1 MEIKRTETIKA
12 SVGKDAHTSVYVCT
26 WNEKVQI
33 EVGDFDSNGV
43 WHEFEMTM
51 PLAVARVLS
60 DELVEDIA
68 EYDAK
73 KEKEEMEAAAEAAE
87 AAADIALNDDDTNS

>member
-1 MEIKRTETIKA
+1 MEIKRTEAIKA
-12 SVGKDAHTSVYVCT
+12 SAGKDAHTSVYVCT
-26 WNEKVQI
+26 WNEKAQI
-33 EVGDFDSNGV
+33 EVGDFDANGV
-43 WHEFEMTM
+43 WHELEMTI

-73 KEKEEMEAAAEAAE
+73 KEKERLEAEAEAAE
-87 AAADIALNDDDTNS
+87 EALNNDDTNS

>member
-26 WNEKVQI
+26 WNEKVQV

-51 PLAVARVLS
+51 PLAVGRVLS
-60 DELVEDIA
+60 EELAEDFN

-73 KEKEEMEAAAEAAE
+73 VEKEKMEAAAEAAE
-87 AAADIALNDDDTNS
+87 EALNDDDTNV

>member
-26 WNEKVQI
+26 WNEKVQL

-51 PLAVARVLS
+51 PLAVGRVLS
-60 DELVEDIA
+60 EELAEDIN

-73 KEKEEMEAAAEAAE
+73 VEKEKMEAAAEE
-87 AAADIALNDDDTNS
+87 ALNNDDTNS

>member
-12 SVGKDAHTSVYVCT
+12 SAGKDAHTSVYVCT
-26 WNEKVQI
+26 WNEKAQI
-33 EVGDFDSNGV
+33 EVGDFDANGV
-43 WHEFEMTM
+43 WHELEMTI

-73 KEKEEMEAAAEAAE
+73 KEKERLQAEEEAAE
-87 AAADIALNDDDTNS
+87 EALNNDDTNS

>member
-12 SVGKDAHTSVYVCT
+12 SIGKDAHTSVYVCT
-26 WNEKVQI
+26 WNEKVQV

-51 PLAVARVLS
+51 PLAVGRVLS
-60 DELVEDIA
+60 EELVEDIV

-73 KEKEEMEAAAEAAE
+73 KEKERLEAEAEAAE
-87 AAADIALNDDDTNS
+87 EALNDDDTNS

>member
-60 DELVEDIA
+60 DELVEDIV

-73 KEKEEMEAAAEAAE
+73 KEKERLEAEAEAAE
-87 AAADIALNDDDTNS
+87 EALNNDDTNS

>member
-26 WNEKVQI
+26 WNEKAQI
-33 EVGDFDSNGV
+33 EVGDFDDNGV
-43 WHEFEMTM
+43 WHELEMTM

-60 DELVEDIA
+60 VELVEDIA

-87 AAADIALNDDDTNS
+87 EALNNDDTNS

>member
-1 MEIKRTETIKA
+1 MEIKRTESIKA

-51 PLAVARVLS
+51 PLAVGRVLS
-60 DELVEDIA
+60 EELAEDIN

-73 KEKEEMEAAAEAAE
+73 VEKEKMEAAAEAAAE
-87 AAADIALNDDDTNS
+87 EALNDDDTNS

>member
-1 MEIKRTETIKA
+1 MEIKRTESIKA

-51 PLAVARVLS
+51 PLAVGRVLS
-60 DELVEDIA
+60 EELAEDIN

-73 KEKEEMEAAAEAAE
+73 VEKEKMEAAAEE
-87 AAADIALNDDDTNS
+87 ALNNDDTNS

>member
-26 WNEKVQI
+26 WNEKVQV

-51 PLAVARVLS
+51 PLAVGRVLS
-60 DELVEDIA
+60 EELVEDIV

-73 KEKEEMEAAAEAAE
+73 KEKERLEAEAEAAE
-87 AAADIALNDDDTNS
+87 EALNDDDTNS

>member
-12 SVGKDAHTSVYVCT
+12 SAGKDAHTSVYVCT
-26 WNEKVQI
+26 WNEKAQI
-33 EVGDFDSNGV
+33 EVGDFDANGV
-43 WHEFEMTM
+43 WHELEMTI

-73 KEKEEMEAAAEAAE
+73 KEKERLEAEAEAAE
-87 AAADIALNDDDTNS
+87 EALNNDDTNS

>member
-1 MEIKRTETIKA
+1 MEIKRTESIKA

-26 WNEKVQI
+26 WNEKVQLEI
-33 EVGDFDSNGV
+33 GDFDSNGV
-43 WHEFEMTM
+43 WHEFEMTV
-51 PLAVARVLS
+51 PLAVGRVLS
-60 DELVEDIA
+60 EELVEDIA

-87 AAADIALNDDDTNS
+87 EALNNDDTNS

>member
-12 SVGKDAHTSVYVCT
+12 SIGKDAHTSVYVCT
-26 WNEKVQI
+26 WNEKVQV

-51 PLAVARVLS
+51 PLAVGRVLS
-60 DELVEDIA
+60 EELVEDIA

-73 KEKEEMEAAAEAAE
+73 KEKEEVEAAAEVAE
-87 AAADIALNDDDTNS
+87 AAAEKALNDDDTNS

>member
-26 WNEKVQI
+26 WNEKAQM
-33 EVGDFDSNGV
+33 EVGDFDDNGV
-43 WHEFEMTM
+43 WHELEMTM

-60 DELVEDIA
+60 VELVEDIA

-87 AAADIALNDDDTNS
+87 EALNNDDTNS

>member
-26 WNEKVQI
+26 WNDKVQI

-51 PLAVARVLS
+51 PLAVGRVLS
-60 DELVEDIA
+60 EELVEDIA

>member
-1 MEIKRTETIKA
+1 MQIKKTESIKA

-51 PLAVARVLS
+51 PLAVGRVLS
-60 DELVEDIA
+60 EELVEDIA

-87 AAADIALNDDDTNS
+87 EALNNDDTNS

>member
-26 WNEKVQI
+26 WNEKAQI
-33 EVGDFDSNGV
+33 EVGDFDANGV
-43 WHEFEMTM
+43 WHELEMTI